1 MYLFFGK
8 KLLPLAVLFVNFGH
22 PPARGHTGIMEG
34 SLEPPVCLGI
44 MCGGDCRST
53 TWNSVLCAVLLCVSM
68 LGAVVADG
76 MVVWCVGCGSSCCL
90 AFLQVWGMMVHGKWS
105 FKVWHSMLLCA
116 AVLLVDA
123 VLCCVLWCA
132 MLLCGE
138 LWLVVFGWSCGM

>member
-8 KLLPLAVLFVNFGH
+8 KLLPLAVFFVNFGH

-53 TWNSVLCAVLLCVSM
+53 PWNSILGAVLLCVSM

-76 MVVWCVGCGSSCCL
+76 IVVVCWARFVLLFRLFAGVWYDGAWQMVVQSLALDVVVCCCTVG
-90 AFLQVWGMMVHGKWS
+90 
-105 FKVWHSMLLCA
+105 
-116 AVLLVDA
+116 
-123 VLCCVLWCA
+123 
-132 MLLCGE
+132 
-138 LWLVVFGWSCGM
+138 